1 MSIKNNIYKAEVLH
15 QQGNYQ
21 ESSEICEKL
30 LTKKSNLFD
39 ALQIQGLNCK
49 AQGQFSKAITFFES
63 ALKVKELHACTH
75 NNLGNTYLALQD
87 FKRASQYYS
96 KALSIEPLLPEANNN
111 LGICFV
117 KLGDSEQAEK
127 YYRKAILLDPTV
139 ADFHVNL
146 GIILTD
152 RGAFSEASEFLIKSL
167 TLDASKTAVYW
178 YIFKIQMYLHR
189 YLDALEIADSA
200 ILSCTLSES
209 ELCELLIGKAMVY
222 WLFFR
227 YEEAAQAIVLSEKIY
242 EFEHESVST
251 ANMVI
256 FHRYIK
262 RLLHLKQT
270 PSNLYFTASEQTPSL
285 PELYFLSESHGFS
298 PNGTVVEYQG
308 TQYQIN
314 SLFVLGAK
322 LFHLIDTKENQ
333 FQVSV
338 SKVLEG
344 LPANSKI
351 VMGFGEID
359 CRYNEGIYTYCLKS
373 GADFHQV
380 IDDMV
385 YRYLKVIKDISNA
398 YQIDIII
405 YGAPAPHSF
414 YIDKLEA
421 DEQQHF
427 KDLIAYFNQALAN
440 ECKNHKINFLDVY
453 ELTND
458 NGMSNLKYNIDVN
471 HMVPKT
477 VPELFERLNQASKMC

>member
-15 QQGNYQ
+15 QQGNYK

-30 LTKKSNLFD
+30 LSKKANLFD
-39 ALQIQGLNCK
+39 ALQIQGLNFK
-49 AQGQFSKAITFFES
+49 AQGQFTEAINYFER

-96 KALSIEPLLPEANNN
+96 KALSIEPLLPQANNN

-117 KLGDSEQAEK
+117 KLSNSENAEK
-127 YYRKAILLDPTV
+127 YYRKAILLDPTI
-139 ADFHVNL
+139 ADFHLNL
-146 GIILTD
+146 GIVLTD
-152 RGAFSEASEFLIKSL
+152 RGAFSEASDFLLKAL

-189 YLDALEIADSA
+189 YIDALEIADSA
-200 ILSCTLSES
+200 LLSHSLNEQ

-227 YEEAAQAIVLSEKIY
+227 YEEADQAILLSEKIY
-242 EFEHESVST
+242 EFEHESASM

-262 RLLHLKQT
+262 RLLKQKKES
-270 PSNLYFTASEQTPSL
+270 SNLYFTGDDQTQSL
-285 PELYFLSESHGFS
+285 PELYFLSESHGFA

-308 TQYQIN
+308 TQYQVN

-322 LFHLIDTKENQ
+322 LFHLIDTQENQ

-338 SKVLEG
+338 SKVLDG
-344 LPANSKI
+344 LPINSKI
-351 VMGFGEID
+351 VLGFGEID
-359 CRYNEGIYTYCLKS
+359 CRYNEGIYTHCLKS

-385 YRYLKVIKDISNA
+385 NRYLKMIKDISNA

-405 YGAPAPHSF
+405 YGVPAPHS
-414 YIDKLEA
+414 YYVEKLKEV
-421 DEQQHF
+421 EQTNF
-427 KDLIAYFNQALAN
+427 KNLIAYFNQALER
-440 ECKNHKINFLDVY
+440 ECKNYSVSFLDVY
-453 ELTND
+453 QLTND
-458 NGMSNLKYNIDVN
+458 NGLSNLKYNIDVN
-471 HMVPKT
+471 HLVPKT
-477 VPELFERLNQASKMC
+477 VPELFERLCKNV